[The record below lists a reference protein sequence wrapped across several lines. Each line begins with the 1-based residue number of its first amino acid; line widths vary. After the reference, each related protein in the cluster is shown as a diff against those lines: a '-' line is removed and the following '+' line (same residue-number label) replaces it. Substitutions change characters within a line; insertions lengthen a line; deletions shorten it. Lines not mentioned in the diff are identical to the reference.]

1 MGDALNAF
9 DEIIN
14 NMPES
19 EAAFNLAKEALLAR
33 LRTDRIIGADIFSSY
48 QAARDLGL
56 DIDRRKVLFDEVQ
69 KLTLANVKD
78 FQQKWVK
85 GRTYTYCVLGDEKAI
100 DMSKLSA
107 YGPVTRVTTEQI
119 FGY

>member
-1 MGDALNAF
+1 MGDALVAF

-33 LRTDRIIGADIFSSY
+33 LRTERITGSEVFESY
-48 QAARDLGL
+48 LQAQDLGL
-56 DIDRRKVLFDEVQ
+56 DIDKRKVLFDEVQ
-69 KLTLANVKD
+69 KLTLADVKA
-78 FQQKWVK
+78 FQEKWVK
-85 GRTYTYCVLGDEKAI
+85 GRHYTYCVLGNEKDI
-100 DMSKLSA
+100 DMSKLKEL
-107 YGPVTRVTTEQI
+107 GPVTRVTTEEI